1 MKEIPVYIEDEM
13 KASYLDY
20 AMSVIISRALP
31 DVCDGLKPVHR
42 RILYAMKN
50 LGLYHTRPYKKTA
63 TVVGDVLGKYHPHG
77 DSAVYDTLVRMVQD
91 FSLRYPLIDG
101 QGNFGSIDGDAP
113 AAYRYTEARL
123 REIAEEILADLDK
136 DTIDFMPN
144 FDGKLKEPKLLPS
157 KFPNLLVNGSSG
169 IAVGM
174 ATNIPP
180 HNLNEVVDGL
190 CAFIDNPEISCDKL
204 MHYIKGPDFPT
215 GGIIV
220 GEQGIKD
227 AYSKGRGR
235 LILRGKVHFESKRG
249 GKDVI
254 VVTEIPYQV
263 NKSTLIEKTAEL
275 VRTKKI
281 EGISEIRDE
290 SDREGMR
297 ICIELKRDAQKEI
310 VLNQLYKH
318 TQLRTTFGVINLA
331 LVDAQ
336 PKLLSLK
343 QLLQHFLI
351 HRLNVVKRRTKFEL
365 KEAEDRAHIVEGL
378 KIAVKNIDR
387 VIAIIKSSK
396 DPDRAKV
403 ALQKKFKLTEI
414 QAKAILEMRLQKLTG
429 LERKKLEDEYYEL
442 IRTIEK
448 LKGILKSKRVL
459 MRTIKDELQQIKEKF
474 ADRRRTEIF
483 KEEETEFKVEDLI
496 AEEDVVVTVTH
507 QGYIKRTSLTS
518 YRRVGEMGVGVQT
531 KEADFATDIIIT
543 KTLYRMLFFTDRGKC
558 YSLMVHDIPEATR
571 LSSGRALVNLIS
583 LTKDERIKGIVTIKD
598 FNSKNCIILAT
609 KNGMVKEI
617 ALHTLFSTRKT
628 GIIAAT
634 LPKKDAIIDVRL
646 IEGGEDVVLF
656 TKKGMGIRFNENDLR
671 EMGRAAYGVKG
682 AKLDSDDEV
691 VGMVLIKGEGKL
703 FTLTEKGYGKKVD
716 AKDIRLIKRGGKG
729 VKIVNITDRI
739 GVMVCAKEITD
750 RDEIIMMSS
759 LGKIMR
765 INSDSIQTMGR
776 QAGGLKLVSL
786 EEEDRIVD
794 ITTTPRS

>member
-1 MKEIPVYIEDEM
+1 MKEISVYIEDEM

-50 LGLYHTRPYKKTA
+50 LGLYHTQPYKKTA

-518 YRRVGEMGVGVQT
+518 YRRVAEMGVGVQT

-671 EMGRAAYGVKG
+671 EMGRAAYGVRG

>member
-144 FDGKLKEPKLLPS
+144 FDGRLKEPKLLPS

-387 VIAIIKSSK
+387 VIAVIKSSK

-459 MRTIKDELQQIKEKF
+459 MRTIKDELQQVKEKF

-496 AEEDVVVTVTH
+496 AEEDVVVTVTL

-671 EMGRAAYGVKG
+671 EMGRAAYGVRG

>member
-628 GIIAAT
+628 GIIATT

>member
-671 EMGRAAYGVKG
+671 EMGRAAYGVRG